1 MFSLSTT
8 IEANGSVKNYQE
20 NQVGN
25 FVIGIGSIPDQPVKG
40 LNHFAL
46 YVRKQES
53 QEKFQN
59 LKVYLSPSIEN
70 MDSAQ
75 IFKSEMNN
83 TLFDPEYYEVDISL
97 DSEGKWFLLID
108 VEVNENQL
116 DSHNFSTV
124 FEIDV
129 VSPNPLN
136 SFLTLGLLVFLGVII
151 LRYIFNILFRKN
163 K

>member
-136 SFLTLGLLVFLGVII
+136 SFLTLGLLAFLGVII
-151 LRYIFNILFRKN
+151 LRYIFNIIFRKN

>member
-136 SFLTLGLLVFLGVII
+136 SFLTLGLLAFLGVII
-151 LRYIFNILFRKN
+151 LRYIFNIIFKKN

>member
-136 SFLTLGLLVFLGVII
+136 SFLTLGLLAFLGVII
-151 LRYIFNILFRKN
+151 LRYIFNIVFRKN

>member
-136 SFLTLGLLVFLGVII
+136 SFLTLGLLAFLGVII

>member
-1 MFSLSTT
+1 LFSLSTT

-136 SFLTLGLLVFLGVII
+136 SFLTLGLLAFLGVII
-151 LRYIFNILFRKN
+151 LRYIFNIIFRKN